1 MTGSY
6 GVRVVLAS
14 ASPRRADVLRM
25 LGLSF
30 RTVPA
35 GVEERRGAVE
45 SPHGYVE
52 RLSREKVLQVMAGY
66 PDALVIGGDTVVV
79 LDGRVLEKPAGPPEA
94 VEMLTSLAGRTHR
107 VYSGLAVAANGKV
120 ESRVARAGVTFRPVT
135 RDLIERY
142 VETGEPLDKAGSYG
156 IQGYGAALVDRVEG
170 DYFTVVGMS
179 VAALVG
185 ILPRVGLEYRP
196 GAIVPLPVREEED
209 SGKQGGSA
217 GEAGLSEEEALLRE
231 GAPTERV
238 VPSDERAREDS

>member
-1 MTGSY
+1 MTNAN
-6 GVRVVLAS
+6 GVPLVLAS

-30 RTVPA
+30 RVAPA
-35 GVEERRGAVE
+35 DVEERLGAVE

-52 RLSREKVLQVMAGY
+52 RLSREKVSRAAAAH

-79 LDGRVLEKPAGPPEA
+79 LDGRVLEKPSGPVEA
-94 VEMLTSLAGRTHR
+94 IDMLVSLAGRKHR

-135 RDLIERY
+135 RELIERY
-142 VETGEPLDKAGSYG
+142 VETGEPLDKAGAYG

-179 VAALVG
+179 VAAFMGL
-185 ILPRVGLEYRP
+185 LPRVGLEYRP
-196 GAIVPLPVREEED
+196 GAIVRVEAVEGEGEEAE
-209 SGKQGGSA
+209 SA
-217 GEAGLSEEEALLRE
+217 DDAASSAQVPAAEAGAPEEA
-231 GAPTERV
+231 GG
-238 VPSDERAREDS
+238 